1 MSIFVLI
8 LQVIDF
14 WLLFFLLSTS
24 VNIAVHILVD
34 WIYQADQ
41 NKQKSSE
48 IVKVYYI
55 DRPYCSFPPHH
66 LCTCMLG
73 LLRIPNSIEI
83 CRCPALG
90 SRVERPKNIFDLI
103 LIHLIYFL
111 ELEIRNSKNKF
122 IKKSL
127 KI

>member
-55 DRPYCSFPPHH
+55 DRPY
-66 LCTCMLG
+66 
-73 LLRIPNSIEI
+73 
-83 CRCPALG
+83 
-90 SRVERPKNIFDLI
+90 
-103 LIHLIYFL
+103 
-111 ELEIRNSKNKF
+111 
-122 IKKSL
+122 
-127 KI
+127 